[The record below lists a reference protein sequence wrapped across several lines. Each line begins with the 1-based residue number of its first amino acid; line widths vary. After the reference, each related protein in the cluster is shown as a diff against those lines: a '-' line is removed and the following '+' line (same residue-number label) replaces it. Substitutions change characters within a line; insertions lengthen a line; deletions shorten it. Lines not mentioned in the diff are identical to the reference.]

1 MRGAIALPAGLK
13 TPGPRGFTLIELLV
27 VIAIIGILAALLLPA
42 LAGAKDKARRVTCAQ
57 NLRQINQAMALY
69 LADNRD
75 VLPPPEQP
83 GGHWP
88 TVLLPNYSNLRLLLC
103 PLDQVTLAM
112 VATNSSAVPDFAP
125 RSYLFN
131 AFSDDYARM
140 AGWTNLTPTWKGSY
154 WLSRMKLSDIGHPT
168 DTIVFGEKA
177 SGSFAFNVDI
187 FQSPTGSYVS
197 EIAENR
203 HGNPPRA
210 ARAGAA
216 NYAMVDGSIRYLRF
230 GEDTCPVD
238 LWAALDYWRT
248 FTALCRPR

>member
-1 MRGAIALPAGLK
+1 MRGTIPSLARPESPRA
-13 TPGPRGFTLIELLV
+13 RGFTLIELLV

-42 LAGAKDKARRVTCAQ
+42 LAGAKDKARRVACAQ
-57 NLRQINQAMALY
+57 NLRQINQALALY

-75 VLPPPEQP
+75 ILPPPEQP
-83 GGHWP
+83 AGHWP
-88 TVLLPNYSNLRLLLC
+88 TVLLPNYSNLRILLC
-103 PLDQVTLAM
+103 PMDQVALAAA
-112 VATNSSAVPDFAP
+112 ATNSSALPDFAP

-131 AFSDDYARM
+131 AFTDDYARM

-154 WLSRMKLSDIGHPT
+154 WLSQMKLSDIAHPS

-177 SGSFAFNVDI
+177 NSSFAFNVDI

-197 EIAENR
+197 DIAENR
-203 HGNPPRA
+203 HSNPPHA

-216 NYAMVDGSIRYLRF
+216 NYAMVDGSIRYLPF
-230 GEDTCPVD
+230 GEDTCPMD